1 MPTLIFPK
9 IQQKIT
15 ILERYKRKM
24 EDYKDTGIRPMT
36 EEEKRMFAL
45 EEEKMIRRYEIFD
58 KIKETLLG
66 IICTPL
72 AIFSNIVLMIS
83 LIAIKITAIGMFYG
97 IYKSY
102 KVYVDFKNGVSFM
115 ESQNLG
121 SAVLFLLL
129 PFIMVVI
136 SYVLSWL
143 TAVLKF
149 HSF

>member
-1 MPTLIFPK
+1 
-9 IQQKIT
+9 
-15 ILERYKRKM
+15 M

-97 IYKSY
+97 
-102 KVYVDFKNGVSFM
+102 D
-115 ESQNLG
+115 L
-121 SAVLFLLL
+121 
-129 PFIMVVI
+129 
-136 SYVLSWL
+136 
-143 TAVLKF
+143 
-149 HSF
+149 